1 MISSGIPHVNPEK
14 TIPPKLAA
22 AGTRDLFLGVMLLF
36 EVTEDILWRIETF
49 SGFSLFFSTCNH
61 LFLNAAHNSIWLQ
74 YSIYMYLGQRRVGD
88 YNLIFEILY
97 GIHNRKMKNEIIV
110 KRDLYVAGDIT

>member
-22 AGTRDLFLGVMLLF
+22 AGIRDLFLGVMLLF

-49 SGFSLFFSTCNH
+49 SGFSLFFLTCNH
-61 LFLNAAHNSIWLQ
+61 LFLNAVHNSIWL
-74 YSIYMYLGQRRVGD
+74 
-88 YNLIFEILY
+88 
-97 GIHNRKMKNEIIV
+97 
-110 KRDLYVAGDIT
+110 